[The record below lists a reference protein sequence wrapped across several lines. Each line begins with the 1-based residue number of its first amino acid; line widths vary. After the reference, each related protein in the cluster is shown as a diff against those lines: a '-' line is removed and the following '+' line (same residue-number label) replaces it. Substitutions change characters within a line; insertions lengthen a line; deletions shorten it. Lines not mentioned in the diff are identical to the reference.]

1 MAINITTSLL
11 LLHLILN
18 ISSCQFQNIL
28 IEIML
33 NIVYTEYHDLTCF
46 IAVYLQGDLL
56 VTFRITLQGPL
67 LLTWFNF
74 NPSMDK

>member
-1 MAINITTSLL
+1 MAINITTLLL

-33 NIVYTEYHDLTCF
+33 NIVYPEFHALTCF
-46 IAVYLQGDLL
+46 IAVYVQGDLL
-56 VTFRITLQGPL
+56 VAFRITLLGPL